1 MSDITN
7 LRVITGDITN
17 IVIGNTD
24 TTVLNVQN
32 GDVTTLLATPATIT
46 LDRILTMSDVEP
58 SDIARESSPGILEIA
73 SRADHVHSIA
83 NTLLDGGNY

>member
-1 MSDITN
+1 MSDITT
-7 LRVITGDITN
+7 LRVVTGDITN
-17 IVIGNTD
+17 VTVSDSD

-32 GDVTTLLATPATIT
+32 GDVTTILAAPATIT
-46 LDRILTMSDVEP
+46 LERILTLSDATP
-58 SDIARESSPGILEIA
+58 SDIARTGSSGVLELA

>member
-1 MSDITN
+1 VSDITT
-7 LRVITGDITN
+7 LRVVTGDITN
-17 IVIGNTD
+17 VTVSDND

-32 GDVTTLLATPATIT
+32 GDVTTILAAPATIT
-46 LDRILTMSDVEP
+46 LERILTLSDATP
-58 SDIARESSPGILEIA
+58 SDIARTGSSGVLELA

>member
-1 MSDITN
+1 VSDITT
-7 LRVITGDITN
+7 LRVVTGDITN
-17 IVIGNTD
+17 VTVSDND

-32 GDVTTLLATPATIT
+32 GDVTTILAAPATIT
-46 LDRILTMSDVEP
+46 LERILTLSDATP
-58 SDIARESSPGILEIA
+58 SDIARAGSSGVLELA